1 LPLFRQNRPT
11 IASSKATTS
20 TIARAL
26 LDHILPTGHHKHTPL
41 SSLTNKENQSSQC
54 PMQRNKVVPS
64 QVQPITKAMWN
75 GRVQSGMS
83 MEVSLFDVF
92 VIMAVC
98 MGRWTNGPIITNECI
113 LFA

>member
-1 LPLFRQNRPT
+1 
-11 IASSKATTS
+11 
-20 TIARAL
+20 
-26 LDHILPTGHHKHTPL
+26 
-41 SSLTNKENQSSQC
+41 
-54 PMQRNKVVPS
+54 MQRNKVVPS

-98 MGRWTNGPIITNECI
+98 MG
-113 LFA
+113 